1 MKAFYSVY
9 LDEFVENLKQI
20 ENNEECKSVLILM
33 TDDEHFSPALVDPV
47 LQSFSKSII
56 GGVFSEIIVRCAIKS
71 NGVLLL
77 PLPFDLK
84 CQVFSFD
91 DEHNYQSRF
100 ESNYSA
106 NLPDSGSIIIFA
118 DAFVNGKSQF
128 IESLYDFFGNEFNF
142 IGGGSGTSSFKSS
155 KNVVHNSGMHANAAV
170 IGLTEESFSIGI
182 AHGWNPITK
191 PMKATEVE
199 LNEMKS
205 INWEPAFDVYKQE
218 VEEHSGLVFDQNN
231 FFEIAKSYPIGLI
244 KIDGETVIRDPFK
257 VKDTTIHFLDL
268 IDSGQYFSI
277 MHGDVGSL
285 LAAAS
290 EAKGQCMTTFEGDDD
305 TDGYLFCIDCSSRG
319 KFLEGMFAQE
329 LKELSGNQTLYGA
342 LTFGE
347 IANVG
352 DSFLEIYNKT
362 VIVAKWK

>member
-1 MKAFYSVY
+1 MKAFYSVDF
-9 LDEFVENLKQI
+9 DEFVENIKQI
-20 ENNEECKSVLILM
+20 ENDKDAKSVLILM
-33 TDDEHFSPALVDPV
+33 TDDESFTPKLVDPI
-47 LQSFSKSII
+47 LQSFSKSIV

-71 NGVLLL
+71 SGVLLL

-84 CQVFSFD
+84 SQVFSFD
-91 DEHNYQSRF
+91 DEPNYQSKF

-106 NLPDSGSIIIFA
+106 NLPESGSIIIFT
-118 DAFVNGKSQF
+118 DAFVNGKNQF
-128 IESLYDFFGNEFNF
+128 VESLYDFFGNEFNF

-155 KNVVHNSGMHANAAV
+155 KNVVHNSGMHANSAV
-170 IGLTEESFSIGI
+170 IGLTEECFSIGI

-199 LNEMKS
+199 FNEVKS

-218 VEEHSGLVFDQNN
+218 VEEHSGLVFDQSN
-231 FFEIAKSYPIGLI
+231 FSEIAKSYPIGLI
-244 KIDGETVIRDPFK
+244 KIDGETVIRDPFQ
-257 VKDTTIHFLDL
+257 VKDKTIHFLDL
-268 IDSGQYFSI
+268 IDNGQYFSI
-277 MHGDVGSL
+277 MHGDVQSL
-285 LAAAS
+285 LAGAN
-290 EAKGQCMTTFEGDDD
+290 EAKEKCLSTFDVADN
-305 TDGYLFCIDCSSRG
+305 GYLFCIDCSSRV
-319 KFLEGMFAQE
+319 KFLDEIFVEE
-329 LKELSGNQTLYGA
+329 LKEISGNQTLYGA